1 VFFLRRFFMRSEQLT
16 SAFLGALLLASAVVG
31 CAETPGE
38 RLQKNV
44 KQIKHDQRPE
54 RLIELGKG
62 FASVGDLTRAEQYF
76 SAAIETGADERE
88 VLPLLL
94 RVCVLDGRFQMAIQ
108 YAENHLQHAPTDI
121 ATRFVV
127 GSLYSAIGDAGKAQA
142 AYNQVL
148 EVEPDNADA
157 HFALAVLLRDIGE
170 DPVLADH
177 HFREYLRLKPGGT
190 HVEEAQASLLKT
202 VPGNMSGDM
211 SGNPPSVTDPAPTF
225 PTQIPPPNNE
235 PKD

>member
-1 VFFLRRFFMRSEQLT
+1 MAEIKNIRRFRFRALFVIALAT
-16 SAFLGALLLASAVVG
+16 SSVVG
-31 CAETPGE
+31 CAETPGD
-38 RLQKNV
+38 RIQKNV
-44 KQIKHDQRPE
+44 KAIKRDRKPD

-76 SAAIETGADERE
+76 SAAIEGGADERE

-94 RVCVLDGRFQMAIQ
+94 RVCVLDGRFRMAIQ
-108 YAENHLQHAPTDI
+108 YAENHLKHSPTDI

-127 GSLYSAIGDAGKAQA
+127 GSLYSAIGDADSARA

-148 EVEPDNADA
+148 DVEPDNADA
-157 HFALAVLLRDIGE
+157 HFALATLLRDIGG

-202 VPGNMSGDM
+202 VPGNTSDDPT
-211 SGNPPSVTDPAPTF
+211 GNLGEPTQPF

>member
-1 VFFLRRFFMRSEQLT
+1 LAVVFSGSVL
-16 SAFLGALLLASAVVG
+16 VG
-31 CAETPGE
+31 CADSPGE

-44 KQIKHDQRPE
+44 KTIKRDQRPD

-76 SAAIETGADERE
+76 SAAIEMGADERE

-127 GSLYSAIGDAGKAQA
+127 GSLYSAIGNTEKAQS

-157 HFALAVLLRDIGE
+157 HFALAVLLRDIGG

-177 HFREYLRLKPGGT
+177 HFREYLRLKPGGA

-202 VPGNMSGDM
+202 VPGNLSGDS
-211 SGNPPSVTDPAPTF
+211 SGNPPMMTDPTPTF

>member
-1 VFFLRRFFMRSEQLT
+1 VAELITDILRSRS
-16 SAFLGALLLASAVVG
+16 AAICFVAAASLCVVG

-44 KQIKHDQRPE
+44 KIIKRDQRPE
-54 RLIELGKG
+54 RLIQLGKG

-76 SAAIETGADERE
+76 SAAIESGADERE

-94 RVCVLDGRFQMAIQ
+94 RVCVMDGRYRMAIQ
-108 YAENHLQHAPTDI
+108 YAENHLKHSPTDI

-127 GSLYSAIGDAGKAQA
+127 GSLYSAIGDAERAQA

-148 EVEPDNADA
+148 DVEPDNADA
-157 HFALAVLLRDIGE
+157 HFALASLLRDIGGDAE
-170 DPVLADH
+170 LADK

-190 HVEEAQASLLKT
+190 HVEEAQASLLKA
-202 VPGNMSGDM
+202 VPGNSSDDN
-211 SGNPPSVTDPAPTF
+211 SDPIPPR
-225 PTQIPPPNNE
+225 PTQIAPPNNE

>member
-1 VFFLRRFFMRSEQLT
+1 MFRLGSVFI
-16 SAFLGALLLASAVVG
+16 AVVLVSSALCG
-31 CAETPGE
+31 CAETPGD

-44 KQIKHDQRPE
+44 KTIRHDQKPD

-76 SAAIETGADERE
+76 SAAIESGADERL

-94 RVCVLDGRFQMAIQ
+94 RVCILDGRFPMAIQ

-127 GSLYSAIGDAGKAQA
+127 GTLYSAIGDTEKAQR

-157 HFALAVLLRDIGE
+157 HFALAVLLRDIGG

-177 HFREYLRLKPGGT
+177 HFREYLRLKPGGA

-202 VPGNMSGDM
+202 VPGSDG
-211 SGNPPSVTDPAPTF
+211 SGNPPIDPPANF

>member
-1 VFFLRRFFMRSEQLT
+1 VAEIITDIFRFRAAAICFVTLASTVFF
-16 SAFLGALLLASAVVG
+16 G

-38 RLQKNV
+38 RVQRNV
-44 KQIKHDQRPE
+44 NLIHHDQKPE

-76 SAAIETGADERE
+76 AAAIESGADERE
-88 VLPLLL
+88 VLPMLL
-94 RVCVLDGRFQMAIQ
+94 RVCVLDGRFRMAIQ
-108 YAENHLQHAPTDI
+108 YAENHLKHSPTDI

-127 GSLYSAIGDAGKAQA
+127 GSLYSAIGDTDAARA

-157 HFALAVLLRDIGE
+157 HFALASLLRDIGG

-202 VPGNMSGDM
+202 VPGNTSNDSAGASPD
-211 SGNPPSVTDPAPTF
+211 PIPSF

>member
-1 VFFLRRFFMRSEQLT
+1 MFR
-16 SAFLGALLLASAVVG
+16 LGSAVITVVLVSSALIG
-31 CAETPGE
+31 CAETPGD

-44 KQIKHDQRPE
+44 KTIRHDQKPD

-76 SAAIETGADERE
+76 SAAIESGADERE

-94 RVCVLDGRFQMAIQ
+94 RVCILDGRFPMAIQ

-127 GSLYSAIGDAGKAQA
+127 GSLYSAIGDTEKAQA

-157 HFALAVLLRDIGE
+157 HFALAVLLRDIGG

-202 VPGNMSGDM
+202 VPANDG
-211 SGNPPSVTDPAPTF
+211 SGNPPTDPPSNFPTQI